1 MGHVG
6 GGQRHATGCRSFDL
20 TCSVYNVETK
30 KPWEFVVRCFFDSG
44 PRWKS
49 YSIPHQGALV
59 HAVGTLVGKFSMGH
73 DSIRPAILLNGYK
86 ALGGI
91 TAIDAAIGLAPT
103 TPSSMRATSKLAP
116 PGYTKPAAVAPW
128 SPETPSRLQVTQA
141 PIATSAT
148 VAPAKLLTDTQRATS
163 DSEGELAAEQLEDEA
178 DVATKRGQLASRK
191 RRRVR

>member
-6 GGQRHATGCRSFDL
+6 EGQRHASGCRSFDL
-20 TCSVYNVETK
+20 TCSVYNIETK

-73 DSIRPAILLNGYK
+73 DSIRPTILLNGYK

-91 TAIDAAIGLAPT
+91 TAIDAVIGPAPT
-103 TPSSMRATSKLAP
+103 TPSSMRTTSKLAP
-116 PGYTKPAAVAPW
+116 LGYTKPAVVAPW
-128 SPETPSRLQVTQA
+128 SPETPTRLQVTQA
-141 PIATSAT
+141 LATSAT
-148 VAPAKLLTDTQRATS
+148 VATAELLTDTQGATS
-163 DSEGELAAEQLEDEA
+163 DSEGELAVEQLEDEA
-178 DVATKRGQLASRK
+178 NVATKRGQLASRK

>member
-6 GGQRHATGCRSFDL
+6 EGQRHASGCRSFDL
-20 TCSVYNVETK
+20 TCSVYNIETK

-59 HAVGTLVGKFSMGH
+59 HVVGTLVGKFSMGH

-91 TAIDAAIGLAPT
+91 TAIDAVIGPAPT
-103 TPSSMRATSKLAP
+103 TPSSMRTTSKLAP
-116 PGYTKPAAVAPW
+116 LGYTKPAVVAPW
-128 SPETPSRLQVTQA
+128 SLETPSRLQVTQA
-141 PIATSAT
+141 LATSAT
-148 VAPAKLLTDTQRATS
+148 VAPAKLLTDTQGATS

-178 DVATKRGQLASRK
+178 DVAIKRGQLASRK

>member
-6 GGQRHATGCRSFDL
+6 EGQRHASGCRSFDL

-91 TAIDAAIGLAPT
+91 TAIDAVMGPAPT
-103 TPSSMRATSKLAP
+103 TPSSMRTTSKLAP
-116 PGYTKPAAVAPW
+116 LGYTKPTAVALW

-141 PIATSAT
+141 IATSAT
-148 VAPAKLLTDTQRATS
+148 VATAKLLTDTQGATS
-163 DSEGELAAEQLEDEA
+163 DSEGELAVEQFEDEA
-178 DVATKRGQLASRK
+178 NVATKRGQLASRK

>member
-1 MGHVG
+1 MGYVG
-6 GGQRHATGCRSFDL
+6 EGQRHASGCRSFDL
-20 TCSVYNVETK
+20 TCSVYSVETK

-59 HAVGTLVGKFSMGH
+59 HTVGTLVGKFSMVH
-73 DSIRPAILLNGYK
+73 DSIRPAILLNSYK
-86 ALGGI
+86 ALGGM
-91 TAIDAAIGLAPT
+91 TAVDATMGLTPT
-103 TPSSMRATSKLAP
+103 TPSLMRATSKLAP
-116 PGYTKPAAVAPW
+116 PGYTKPATVAPQ

-141 PIATSAT
+141 PATSAT
-148 VAPAKLLTDTQRATS
+148 VAPAKLLTDTQGATS
-163 DSEGELAAEQLEDEA
+163 NSEGELAAEQLEDEA

>member
-6 GGQRHATGCRSFDL
+6 EGQRHASGCRSFDL

-49 YSIPHQGALV
+49 YSIPHQGTLV

-86 ALGGI
+86 TLGGI
-91 TAIDAAIGLAPT
+91 TAIDAAIGPAPT
-103 TPSSMRATSKLAP
+103 TPSSMKATSKLAP
-116 PGYTKPAAVAPW
+116 PGYTKPTAVAPW
-128 SPETPSRLQVTQA
+128 SLETPSRLQVTQA
-141 PIATSAT
+141 PATSAI
-148 VAPAKLLTDTQRATS
+148 VAPAEQLTDTQGTMS